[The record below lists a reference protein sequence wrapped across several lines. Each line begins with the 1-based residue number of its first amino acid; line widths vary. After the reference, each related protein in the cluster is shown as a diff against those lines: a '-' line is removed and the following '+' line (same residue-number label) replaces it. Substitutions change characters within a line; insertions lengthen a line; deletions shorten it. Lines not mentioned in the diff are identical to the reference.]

1 MPRRVDRNACLSCGG
16 CAGVCP
22 SLAIRLEYGYRL
34 VVDPE
39 RCTDCGLCTVF
50 CPAGAIREA

>member
-1 MPRRVDRNACLSCGG
+1 M
-16 CAGVCP
+16 CP